1 MEAFWERSLESIKKQ
16 LATSSLSLALAY
28 SLACAEK
35 LYAGAEAIPKLAGS
49 DIHLE
54 LRSFLDRS
62 WSLSADPDTDSIER
76 EYSNCLGYSDDER
89 LIDLLDHVDKYAIS
103 MELLIATEAGYKA
116 YRKQEPARA
125 SEAGYAVY
133 CILDA
138 FLIVRDDID
147 TNDQESVSRMERDPM
162 IIYEFQRQFEDI
174 QLMKTTEQGH
184 DTVKNEI
191 PEIRTNATKDG
202 YRLMEAIGPQCLG

>member
-35 LYAGAEAIPKLAGS
+35 LYAGAEAISKLAGS

-54 LRSFLDRS
+54 LRSLLDRS

-76 EYSNCLGYSDDER
+76 EYSKCLGYSDDER

-103 MELLIATEAGYKA
+103 MELATHCDRSRLRGI
-116 YRKQEPARA
+116 
-125 SEAGYAVY
+125 SEAGAGK
-133 CILDA
+133 
-138 FLIVRDDID
+138 
-147 TNDQESVSRMERDPM
+147 S
-162 IIYEFQRQFEDI
+162 
-174 QLMKTTEQGH
+174 K
-184 DTVKNEI
+184 
-191 PEIRTNATKDG
+191 
-202 YRLMEAIGPQCLG
+202 